1 MGEMTL
7 GCQSPDVYPE
17 RRRNLP
23 KKTAEPGEKFPKG
36 MKVKL
41 ISGGP
46 IMAVNGHAYDGDI
59 QCVWFSG
66 KKLEHG
72 EFSPETLVPV
82 TDEDEEKT

>member
-1 MGEMTL
+1 
-7 GCQSPDVYPE
+7 
-17 RRRNLP
+17 
-23 KKTAEPGEKFPKG
+23 
-36 MKVKL
+36 
-41 ISGGP
+41 
-46 IMAVNGHAYDGDI
+46 MAVNGHAYDGDI